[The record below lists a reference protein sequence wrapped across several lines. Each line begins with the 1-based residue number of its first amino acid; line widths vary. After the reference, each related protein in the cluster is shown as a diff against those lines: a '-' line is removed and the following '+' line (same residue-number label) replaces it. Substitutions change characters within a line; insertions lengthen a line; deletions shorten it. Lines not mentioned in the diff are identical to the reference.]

1 MMNTNTTFKT
11 AAEAAAFLAKKP
23 EIASAVEQ
31 DIENSRLVT
40 LLVDMRMA
48 KNITQDQ
55 VAQSMR
61 CDPSKIS
68 RMESC
73 SDSYLRL
80 NDIIG
85 YTNALGVQV
94 SVMFDDNSLPA
105 SARIKQCVMQID
117 RDLKK
122 LLHIA
127 QQQDGNQEITSK
139 IGNFYQEVLFN
150 FLVKYTENNVR
161 LRNFIPLNQPSPD
174 DADIKDE
181 DESPCPDKLE
191 APTQ

>member
-1 MMNTNTTFKT
+1 
-11 AAEAAAFLAKKP
+11 
-23 EIASAVEQ
+23 
-31 DIENSRLVT
+31 
-40 LLVDMRMA
+40 
-48 KNITQDQ
+48 
-55 VAQSMR
+55 
-61 CDPSKIS
+61 
-68 RMESC
+68 
-73 SDSYLRL
+73 
-80 NDIIG
+80 
-85 YTNALGVQV
+85 
-94 SVMFDDNSLPA
+94 MFDDNSLPA